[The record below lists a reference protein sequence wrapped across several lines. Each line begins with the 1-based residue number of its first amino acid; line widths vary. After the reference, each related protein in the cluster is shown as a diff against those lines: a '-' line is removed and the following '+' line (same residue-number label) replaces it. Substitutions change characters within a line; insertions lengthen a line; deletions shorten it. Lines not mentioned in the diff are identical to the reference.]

1 MYHLVFA
8 LFFIFYFFI
17 FLLPL
22 LLVPHNLIFWNAN
35 QQRACFFFHL
45 AHVSLFKRGFRI
57 QSFRSSQR
65 DADILLLPARSSI
78 VVTSIEAF
86 FKSAFDFGCCPFVVF
101 LVGWRFLVNA
111 IGMAGP
117 FLLFFA
123 ECPGASAKLCCV
135 FRTLGCILRPL

>member
-1 MYHLVFA
+1 MYHLSFCT
-8 LFFIFYFFI
+8 FFS
-17 FLLPL
+17 FLL
-22 LLVPHNLIFWNAN
+22 LLVLHNLIFWNAN
-35 QQRACFFFHL
+35 QHRACFFFHL
-45 AHVSLFKRGFRI
+45 LVVHVSLFKRGFRI
-57 QSFRSSQR
+57 QSFGSSQR
-65 DADILLLPARSSI
+65 DAAILLLPTRSSI

-86 FKSAFDFGCCPFVVF
+86 FKSAFDFECCPFVVF